1 MTPEVWGK
9 HLWFSMHFIAMCYPS
24 SPTYE
29 QRVNYKKFY
38 ENVRNV
44 LPCAKCAIHYRNNL
58 ELLPLEEGD
67 KDYLENNKTL
77 FEWTVKMHNIV
88 NVSLGKP
95 QVTLEEAENFYR
107 PVTFQRIVNN
117 SQINHRETK
126 DTRCYLMWCIIGII
140 IGSLTVYLLKK
151 NI

>member
-38 ENVRNV
+38 ENVWNV

-95 QVTLEEAENFYR
+95 QVTLEEAENFCTDIAIIDYGKILIQGS
-107 PVTFQRIVNN
+107 PKNLIAQNTNAKNLEDVFLNL
-117 SQINHRETK
+117 TK
-126 DTRCYLMWCIIGII
+126 RNLRDL
-140 IGSLTVYLLKK
+140 
-151 NI
+151 